1 MLGTSSHLGFIRL
14 GIFGF
19 CAALVMAPT
28 VASADIDVLS
38 DFYGNTLISK
48 DGGYESHYY
57 YKPDHTFTAS
67 LPAYY
72 LVLKGTWSEGADGQ
86 VCRVFSTP
94 LPGVKNPDCN
104 VMLVHKVG
112 DVKSEA
118 NGDSEKLVSGVQ

>member
-1 MLGTSSHLGFIRL
+1 MFGTPSRLSIIALRILAFGAIFI
-14 GIFGF
+14 
-19 CAALVMAPT
+19 VAPT
-28 VASADIDVLS
+28 ISSADQDILS

-57 YKPDHTFTAS
+57 YKPDHTFTAA

-72 LVLKGTWSEGADGQ
+72 LVLKGTWSQSSDGQ

-112 DVKSEA
+112 DVDAES
-118 NGDSEKLVSGVQ
+118 NGDSERLVEGLQ